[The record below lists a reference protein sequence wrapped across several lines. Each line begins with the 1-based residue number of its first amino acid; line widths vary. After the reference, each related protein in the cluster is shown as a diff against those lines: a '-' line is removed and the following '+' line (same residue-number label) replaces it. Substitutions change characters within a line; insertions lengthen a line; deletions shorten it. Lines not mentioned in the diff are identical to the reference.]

1 MKTRWIAAA
10 VLAGQLAAQPA
21 YAWDEIGHEVIAR
34 IAWANMSAEAR
45 AAAAALLSNAPE
57 DSGLPALNPASGA
70 ASTRRRVLFVEAS
83 TWPDIVRDE
92 AFPLRRRAYHRGNW
106 HYVNFFFESTPEGPR
121 DRTDLRPDTVNIVER
136 LTRLEASVVDLSR
149 PAADRA
155 VDLAWILHL
164 AGDVHQ
170 PLHTTARVTPAA
182 PRGDQGGNLFLMN
195 GTVNLHSY
203 WDGAIRRAF
212 RRNANEPEHAY
223 VSRIAN
229 NIMQQHPRS
238 AFTPAQLDSLSY
250 EQWARAGFETAKSQ
264 VYSTPEGQAPSAAYR
279 DATIRTAEQAAALA
293 GYRLARLLNRRLA
306 PASNPSPGAT
316 PGR

>member
-1 MKTRWIAAA
+1 MKTRWIAAV

-34 IAWANMSAEAR
+34 IAWANMNAEAR

-57 DSGLPALNPASGA
+57 DSGLPALNPAAGA
-70 ASTRRRVLFVEAS
+70 ASTRRRVFFVEAS

-92 AFPLRRRAYHRGNW
+92 AFQQRRRKYHHGNW
-106 HYVNFFFESTPEGPR
+106 HYVNYFFESTPGGPR
-121 DRTDLRPDTVNIVER
+121 DRTDLRPDTVNVVER
-136 LTRLEASVVDLSR
+136 LARLEASMVDLSR

-170 PLHTTARVTPAA
+170 PLHATARVTPTA

-203 WDGAIRRAF
+203 WDGAVRRAF
-212 RRNANEPEHAY
+212 RRNANEPEHTY

-229 NIMQQHPRS
+229 DIMQQHPRS
-238 AFTPAQLDSLSY
+238 AFTPAQLDSLTY
-250 EQWARAGFETAKSQ
+250 EQWARAAFETAKTQ
-264 VYSTPEGQAPSAAYR
+264 VYATPEGRAPSAAYR
-279 DATIRTAEQAAALA
+279 DATLRTAEQAAALA

-306 PASNPSPGAT
+306 PASNPSPA
-316 PGR
+316 PSPSL